1 MGNQDKKM
9 IKSLFSTKKFY
20 EHPKTML
27 TVILLISAFFAIQI
41 ITMRFDNNN
50 FRFIPKNDI
59 SRVSTQKIADIF
71 GDEVPILI
79 GLERS
84 FSSILEKPFLDEV
97 KKLDESLK
105 AIDLIKNTV
114 LITNTQHIETGNG
127 EIRTA
132 PLIPE
137 DFQGSEEEIKT
148 VERKLRSWQLYS
160 KSLISDDLKA
170 TQLLVFLNVTNEA
183 SGSPE
188 AVAACRK
195 IIDITNAWNFPDS
208 KIYLTGT
215 PVFNEIVN
223 EATAHDL
230 TFLIPLVIAVVIVIL
245 FLSFGRFSGI
255 FLPLLTVIVSVIW
268 ALGAMALFQVPL
280 SILSTILPVIL
291 IAVGSAYGIHVINHY
306 YDEVVQDD
314 SISKEEHK
322 RQVINALHEVI
333 RPVFL
338 AALTTFA
345 GFVSF
350 CFTSIVPIFEFGVFA
365 GFGVISAFL
374 ISITLIP
381 SILIIRGPKK
391 ASMKFARKHMSGNAG
406 ALDKGIASTF
416 VIISEHHRSVILF
429 TLAMIILSI
438 FGLKKLVIDNVLM
451 EYFESDVPVVQSDV
465 FMREKFGGSKL
476 LNLLI
481 TVEDGSTVIRPDI
494 LKALDDMG
502 LYLEEEV
509 PEVGK
514 VTSITEL
521 IKRINQVFNAD
532 EPPEGLR
539 LSSADTV
546 SSARPENSDKQTP
559 PADKDDFWD
568 FGSLE
573 EEAPADGDSTA
584 LEEMGAN
591 DGYSSRT
598 YTQKE
603 IIEFLN
609 DIVGERKNAH
619 ISVEKVLQGFG
630 RKVNY
635 QGLSYYEIPVNP
647 QKYGKENEE
656 ALIGLIENYLILL
669 GKNAEDFVDS
679 ISAPKALKVN
689 VQLRTVGQQ
698 DTDKAMYAIE
708 EFIKIKFP
716 KDVNIEMGGFV
727 LIEKALNKLVV
738 ESQLISVGVSLLIVF
753 LILSVYYRSAFAG
766 IIGIIPLSLSIL
778 INFGFMGFLGIKLN
792 IGTAM
797 VASFAIGIGVDYT
810 IHFLAAYHKHI
821 VKKNGDPLFLYSAF
835 LSSGKAILFN
845 AVSVGAGFAV
855 LMLSKFNMLAELGFL
870 ISLIMVTSSLGSLT
884 VLPILLNLLKPK
896 FIKKVLPVHIPE
908 NENH

>member
-1 MGNQDKKM
+1 MRKQKNT
-9 IKSLFSTKKFY
+9 IRLFSTKRFY

-27 TVILLISAFFAIQI
+27 ITILAITLFFGLQI

-71 GDEVPILI
+71 TDEVPILI
-79 GLERS
+79 GLERE

-97 KKLDESLK
+97 KKLDGNLK
-105 AIDLIKNTV
+105 SIDLVKNTV
-114 LITNTQHIETGNG
+114 LITNTKHIEAGNG
-127 EIRTA
+127 EIVTD
-132 PLIPE
+132 LLVPE
-137 DFQGSEEEIKT
+137 HFTGSEEEIKT
-148 VERKLRSWQLYS
+148 IERKLRSWRLYNR
-160 KSLISDDLKA
+160 SLVSEDLKA
-170 TQLLVFLNVTNEA
+170 TQIIVFLNVTNEA

-188 AVAACRK
+188 AIDACRK
-195 IIDITNAWNFPDS
+195 IIALTDEWNFPDS

-230 TFLIPLVIAVVIVIL
+230 TFLTPIVIAVVITVL
-245 FLSFGRFSGI
+245 FLSFGRFSGV

-280 SILSTILPVIL
+280 SILSTILPIIL

-314 SISKEEHK
+314 AVSKPEHK
-322 RQVINALHEVI
+322 KQVINALREVI

-350 CFTSIVPIFEFGVFA
+350 CFTSVVPIFEFGIFA
-365 GFGVISAFL
+365 SFGVMAAFL

-381 SILIIRGPKK
+381 SILIIRGPKRP
-391 ASMKFARKHMSGNAG
+391 SMKWARKHNKEKSSK
-406 ALDKGIASTF
+406 LERGISNTF
-416 VIISEHHRSVILF
+416 VIIAQHSRSVV
-429 TLAMIILSI
+429 LAALVLIIVSL

-451 EYFESDVPVVQSDV
+451 EYFSSDTAVVQSDM
-465 FMREKFGGSKL
+465 FMRNKFGGSKL
-476 LNLLI
+476 LNMLI
-481 TVEDGSTVIRPDI
+481 SVDGGGTVIRPDI

-502 LYLEEEV
+502 IFLEDEV
-509 PEVGK
+509 DEVGK

-521 IKRINQVFNAD
+521 LKRINQVYNAD
-532 EPPEGLR
+532 ESPEGLAAK
-539 LSSADTV
+539 STETAFPGNT
-546 SSARPENSDKQTP
+546 
-559 PADKDDFWD
+559 DDDAWD
-568 FGSLE
+568 FENLE
-573 EEAPADGDSTA
+573 DDDTLTETNAESEQIVPKNMRSY
-584 LEEMGAN
+584 N
-591 DGYSSRT
+591 
-598 YTQKE
+598 QKE
-603 IIEFLN
+603 ILDFLN
-609 DIVGERKNAH
+609 NIIGERKTAR
-619 ISVEKVLQGFG
+619 ISVEELMQEFY

-635 QGLSYYEIPVNP
+635 GGFSYYEIPENP
-647 QKYGKENEE
+647 AKYGKTSQEE
-656 ALIGLIENYLILL
+656 LSGIIENYLVLL
-669 GKNAEDFVDS
+669 GKTAEEFVDNPS
-679 ISAPKALKVN
+679 SPKVLKVN
-689 VQLRTVGQQ
+689 VQLRTVGQK
-698 DTDKAMYAIE
+698 DTDKALDSINK
-708 EFIKIKFP
+708 FIRMKFP
-716 KDVNIEMGGFV
+716 EDVKVETGGFV
-727 LIEKALNKLVV
+727 LIEKALNHLVV

-753 LILSVYYRSAFAG
+753 LILSIYYRSAIAG
-766 IIGIIPLSLSIL
+766 IVGIIPLSLSIL

-810 IHFLAAYHKHI
+810 IHFLAAYHKCI
-821 VKKNGDPLFLYSAF
+821 VKTDNGGAFLYTAF
-835 LSSGKAILFN
+835 LGSGKAILFN

-870 ISLIMVTSSLGSLT
+870 IALIMVTSSLGSLT

-896 FIKKVLPVHIPE
+896 FIKKILPVDKREVE
-908 NENH
+908 NTIGGIK